1 MCLIVRGVGLAA
13 GALGTLE
20 RKCGKLDLALE
31 YLNKALE
38 LTPRHP
44 PACVEKA
51 IVLLHQGKVNHASK
65 FSDMAVR
72 EKTQLDYKRGIERKH
87 ANGFVRS
94 SEAQQVLC
102 CTQMRVCNWCC
113 IFKCKFV

>member
-1 MCLIVRGVGLAA
+1 MCWAAA
-13 GALGTLE
+13 GALGALE
-20 RKCGKLDLALE
+20 RKSGNLDLAME

-51 IVLLHQGKVNHASK
+51 IVLMRQGKVNHAAT

-72 EKTQLDYKRGIERKH
+72 EKTQVDYKRGIERKP
-87 ANGFVRS
+87 ASEFFRS

-102 CTQMRVCNWCC
+102 
-113 IFKCKFV
+113 

>member
-1 MCLIVRGVGLAA
+1 M
-13 GALGTLE
+13 GTLE
-20 RKCGKLDLALE
+20 RKSGNLDRAMG
-31 YLNKALE
+31 YLDKALE

-51 IVLLHQGKVNHASK
+51 IVLLHQGKVNHAAK

-87 ANGFVRS
+87 AKEFVRS

-102 CTQMRVCNWCC
+102 
-113 IFKCKFV
+113 